1 MVRYKDENK
10 DNPKN
15 DLIPFNI
22 QNFLFNKHVSIEKK
36 TCKFYANGYGKVD
49 RRIHKWIFSLS
60 LIIQISTSNHQ
71 K

>member
-1 MVRYKDENK
+1 MVRNKDENK

-49 RRIHKWIFSLS
+49 RRIHK
-60 LIIQISTSNHQ
+60 
-71 K
+71 